1 MTYREFVKT
10 GSGWTA
16 RRILQPIAPLLA
28 RNSTLQAARVRA
40 ITDRERSCRGSLGAV
55 IQNVSGF
62 LKVGLRTFQAEKP
75 TLAFMLK
82 RGPMPL
88 QPATATHATPA
99 TPYHNGVFMSL
110 SHPQQAPSQESQG
123 SHHYA
128 HALPEQPPRIERP
141 QDKPL
146 WRQTVAVC
154 NSLGE
159 EEAFTVGPD
168 GCVWNFFRD
177 PAVDSGYSL
186 INLNMPTD
194 ALAVSHDSDGR
205 MVVFSASGMTLLYRV
220 ELPSTP
226 GKPQSTAAQRWSA
239 VVEVA
244 LPLVLG
250 AVAVKRLF
258 VTDVFDAMH
267 IGAVVRLETA
277 DHREGFVMAYAKW
290 TPNGLAFP
298 EPSILLDGDP
308 RCASQRGGF
317 ADSRR
322 AADPTDP
329 TDPTD
334 TTFPGELPLR
344 SVLVRPWRIGV
355 KTALYR

>member
-1 MTYREFVKT
+1 
-10 GSGWTA
+10 
-16 RRILQPIAPLLA
+16 
-28 RNSTLQAARVRA
+28 
-40 ITDRERSCRGSLGAV
+40 
-55 IQNVSGF
+55 
-62 LKVGLRTFQAEKP
+62 
-75 TLAFMLK
+75 
-82 RGPMPL
+82 
-88 QPATATHATPA
+88 
-99 TPYHNGVFMSL
+99 MSL
-110 SHPQQAPSQESQG
+110 SHTQEATSQG

-205 MVVFSASGMTLLYRV
+205 MVVFSASGMTLLYRI
-220 ELPSTP
+220 ELPASP
-226 GKPQSTAAQRWSA
+226 GKPQSTAAQRWSG
-239 VVEVA
+239 VMEVA
-244 LPLVLG
+244 LPVVLG
-250 AVAVKRLF
+250 ATAVKRLF
-258 VTDVFDAMH
+258 VKNVFDAMH
-267 IGAVVRLETA
+267 IGAVVRMETA

-290 TPNGLAFP
+290 TRDGLTFP

-308 RCASQRGGF
+308 RRALPRDTASAFNHGF
-317 ADSRR
+317 PDSRK
-322 AADPTDP
+322 AAS
-329 TDPTD
+329 PTD
-334 TTFPGELPLR
+334 TTYPGDLPMR

-355 KTALYR
+355 NSALYP